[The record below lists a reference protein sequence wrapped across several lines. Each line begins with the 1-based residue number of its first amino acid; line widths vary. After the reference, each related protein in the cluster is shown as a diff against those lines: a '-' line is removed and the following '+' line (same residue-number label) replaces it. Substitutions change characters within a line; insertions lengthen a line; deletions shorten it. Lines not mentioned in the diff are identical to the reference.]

1 MYLVTIAW
9 VYVALMM
16 AAAEGTSPHGTVVGA
31 VLTFLLYGVAPLAIV
46 LYVMATPQRRRMRR
60 AREAAADAASAQP
73 DGGDHAAG
81 DAIAPEREEP

>member
-16 AAAEGTSPHGTVVGA
+16 AAAEATSPNGTVVGA
-31 VLTFLLYGVAPLAIV
+31 LFTFLLYGVLPLGIV

-60 AREAAADAASAQP
+60 AREAAASAQP
-73 DGGDHAAG
+73 DGSNHPTG
-81 DAIAPEREEP
+81 DAVAPEREKA